1 MKLTIYT
8 ADCTG
13 DAANCKYPHKV
24 ETTNAAE
31 LAEAVAFDHVA
42 ASYKDDYRSNDNFLE
57 ATVIEMDCDNDHSDD
72 PAEWV
77 TPEKLADDPDLGD
90 VEFATTPSR
99 HNMLPKGKKSARPRF
114 HFHAVIERCT
124 SPEKIAAMKRALQR
138 KYPFFDDNALDAGRF
153 MFGAAVSEDEVFWH
167 DGFLTVDE
175 ILTDLDYAP
184 EDDAGEAGPS
194 AGGTIFEG
202 ARNNTMS
209 HFAGRVLKKYGV
221 TDKAHDLFL
230 ERAAKCDPPLST
242 SELNGIWKSAL
253 KFVQKVQDE
262 PGYIPPDEYN
272 DEFGSGR
279 LKPADYS
286 DIGEARVLAA
296 ECGAGL
302 KYTSA
307 TDYLAFGGDRWY
319 EDKQKS
325 LGIVET
331 FLDQQLSD
339 SEEAIAAAEDAL
351 IALGIDEEIVK
362 GHGKEL
368 AKSVPDDKIG
378 LLYALM
384 GALTYQ
390 KFVMKY
396 RNYKNIVN
404 TMNAAKPMLAID
416 VSELDYDAELLNT
429 PGGTFDL
436 TKGLAGCAPHDP
448 DDLITKITSCAPGD
462 KGMKLWQE
470 TLDLFFCGDAELI
483 EYVQR
488 IVGQAAVGRVHEEHM
503 IIAYGGGANGKST
516 FWNCIARVLGNYSGK
531 ISAEALTMNC
541 KRNVKPEMAE
551 LKGKRLIIASEL
563 EEGTRLNT
571 GMVKQLCSTDPIQA
585 EKKYKDPFSF
595 DPSHTLVLYTN
606 HLPKV
611 SANDDGTW
619 RRLIVIPFNAK
630 ITGASDIKNFAEY
643 LYNEAGPAILTWI
656 IEGAEKAIAA
666 DFHTKKPKVVLDAIA
681 AYREE
686 NDWLGQFLEEHC
698 DLDPSY
704 TEKSGELYQAYR
716 NACAASGEY
725 IRSTSD
731 FYGSL
736 EKAGFGRRKTNAG
749 KLVMGL
755 RLKDGQDFLD

>member
-1 MKLTIYT
+1 MKLTIFT

-13 DAANCKYPHKV
+13 DAANCRYPHKV
-24 ETTNAAE
+24 DVTSAAE
-31 LAEAVAFDHVA
+31 LAEAVAYDHVSA
-42 ASYKDDYRSNDNFLE
+42 RYMNDYRSNDNFME
-57 ATVIEMDCDNDHSDD
+57 ATVIEMDCDNDHSED
-72 PAEWV
+72 PADWV
-77 TPEKLADDPDLGD
+77 TPEKLAEDPDLGD

-99 HNMLPKGKKSARPRF
+99 HNMLPKGKLSARPRF
-114 HFHAVIERCT
+114 HFHATISKCT
-124 SPEKIAAMKRALQR
+124 SAAKVAAIKKALHR
-138 KYPFFDDNALDAGRF
+138 KYPFFDGKALDAGRF
-153 MFGAAVSEDEVFWH
+153 MFGSAVSEDEVFWH
-167 DGFLTVDE
+167 EGFLTVDE
-175 ILTDLDYAP
+175 IVSDLDFVP
-184 EDDAGEAGPS
+184 EDDDDPALAANGS
-194 AGGTIFEG
+194 IMEG

-221 TDKAHDLFL
+221 CDKAYSLFL
-230 ERAAKCDPPLST
+230 ERAAKCDPPLPT
-242 SELNGIWKSAL
+242 PELNTIWKSAV
-253 KFVQKVQDE
+253 KFAQKVQAD
-262 PGYIPPDEYN
+262 PAYIPPDKFN
-272 DEFGSGR
+272 DEFGNGR
-279 LKPADYS
+279 LKPEDYS

-296 ECGAGL
+296 ECAGTL

-319 EDKQKS
+319 ENREKS
-325 LGIVET
+325 LGIVED
-331 FLDQQLSD
+331 FLDAQLSD
-339 SEEAIAAAEDAL
+339 SQEAIAAAEDAL
-351 IALGIDEEIVK
+351 IALGVSEETVK

-368 AKSVPDDKIG
+368 AKEVPEDKLG
-378 LLYALM
+378 LLYALL

-404 TMNAAKPMLAID
+404 TMNAARPMLAID

-429 PGGTFDL
+429 PAGTYDL
-436 TKGLAGCAPHDP
+436 SKGLVGCSPHDP
-448 DDLITKITSCAPGD
+448 DDLITKITGCAPGD
-462 KGMKLWQE
+462 KGIELWLD
-470 TLDLFFCGDAELI
+470 TLHLFFCGDEELI

-516 FWNCIARVLGNYSGK
+516 FWNTIARVLGNYSGK

-630 ITGASDIKNFAEY
+630 ITGKSDIKNFADH
-643 LYNEAGPAILTWI
+643 LYAESGGAIMKWV
-656 IEGAEKAIAA
+656 IEGAAKAIAS
-666 DFHTKKPKVVLDAIA
+666 DFHTRKPKIVVDAIE

-686 NDWLGQFLEEHC
+686 NDWLAQFLDDHC
-698 DLDPSY
+698 EIDPSY
-704 TEKSGELYQAYR
+704 TEKSGELYQTYR
-716 NACAASGEY
+716 NVCMANGEY
-725 IRSTSD
+725 VRSTTD

-736 EKAGFGRRKTNAG
+736 EKAGFNRRRVNSG
-749 KLVMGL
+749 KLVIGL
-755 RLKDGQDFLD
+755 RLKDGQDFLE

>member
-13 DAANCKYPHKV
+13 DAANCRYPHQV
-24 ETTNAAE
+24 DAASAAE
-31 LAEAVAFDHVA
+31 LAEAVAFDHVSA
-42 ASYKDDYRSNDNFLE
+42 RYLNDYRSNDNFME
-57 ATVIEMDCDNDHSDD
+57 ATVIEMDVDNDHSED

-77 TPEKLADDPDLGD
+77 TPEKLAEDPDLGD

-99 HNMLPKGKKSARPRF
+99 HNMLPKGKLSARPRF
-114 HFHAVIERCT
+114 HFHATISKCG
-124 SPEKIAAMKRALQR
+124 SAAKVAAIKRALYR
-138 KYPFFDDNALDAGRF
+138 KYPFFDGNALDAGRF
-153 MFGAAVSEDEVFWH
+153 MFGSAVSEDEVFWH
-167 DGFLTVDE
+167 EGFLTVDE
-175 ILTDLDYAP
+175 IVSDLDYAP
-184 EDDAGEAGPS
+184 EDDTAPAS
-194 AGGTIFEG
+194 GGAIMEG

-221 TDKAHDLFL
+221 SDKAHGLFL
-230 ERAAKCDPPLST
+230 ERAEKCDPPLST
-242 SELNGIWKSAL
+242 SELNTIWKSAV
-253 KFVQKVQDE
+253 KFVQKVQAD

-272 DEFGSGR
+272 DEFGVGR
-279 LKPADYS
+279 LKPEDYS
-286 DIGEARVLAA
+286 DIGEARIMAT
-296 ECGAGL
+296 ECRDKL
-302 KYTSA
+302 KYTSG
-307 TDYLAFGGDRWY
+307 TDYLSFGGDRWY
-319 EDKQKS
+319 EDMAKS
-325 LGIVET
+325 TGTVQE
-331 FLDQQLSD
+331 FLDAQLSD
-339 SEEAIAAAEDAL
+339 SMEAIAAAEDAL
-351 IALGIDEEIVK
+351 IALGIDEDTVK

-368 AKSVPDDKIG
+368 AKAVPANKIG
-378 LLYALM
+378 LLYALL
-384 GALTYQ
+384 GAITYQ

-396 RNYKNIVN
+396 RNTKNYTN
-404 TMNAAKPMLAID
+404 AMNAAKPMLAID

-429 PGGTFDL
+429 PAGTYDL
-436 TKGLAGCAPHDP
+436 SKGLEGCSPHDP
-448 DDLITKITSCAPGD
+448 DDLITKITGCAPGD
-462 KGMKLWQE
+462 KGMDLWLE
-470 TLDLFFCGDAELI
+470 TLNLFFCGDAELI
-483 EYVQR
+483 DYVQR

-516 FWNCIARVLGNYSGK
+516 FWNTIARVLGNYSGK

-630 ITGASDIKNFAEY
+630 ITGSSDITNFADY
-643 LYNEAGPAILTWI
+643 LYSEAGPAIMKWI
-656 IEGAEKAIAA
+656 IEGAAKAIAS
-666 DFHTKKPKVVLDAIA
+666 DYRTMKPKVVREAIN
-681 AYREE
+681 AYRQD
-686 NDWLGQFLEEHC
+686 NDWLGQFLDEHC
-698 DLDPSY
+698 EIDPSY

-716 NACAASGEY
+716 NACLYSGEY
-725 IRSTSD
+725 IRSTTD

-736 EKAGFGRRKTNAG
+736 EKAGFTRRRTRDSR
-749 KLVMGL
+749 LVIGL
-755 RLKDGQDFLD
+755 KLKDGQDFLD

>member
-1 MKLTIYT
+1 MKLVIYT
-8 ADCTG
+8 AGCTG
-13 DAANCKYPHKV
+13 DASNCLYPHRIEV
-24 ETTNAAE
+24 TSAAE
-31 LAEAVAFDHVA
+31 LAEAVSRDHVA
-42 ASYKDDYRSNDNFLE
+42 AKYTNDYRNKDNFEE
-57 ATVIEMDCDNDHSDD
+57 AVVIEMDCDNDHSDD
-72 PAEWV
+72 PAEWI
-77 TPEKLADDPDLGD
+77 TPEMLAEDDDLGD
-90 VEFATTPSR
+90 VDFATTPSR
-99 HNMLPKGKKSARPRF
+99 HNMLPKGSRSARPRF
-114 HFHAVIERCT
+114 HFHAVIGRCT
-124 SPEKIAAMKRALQR
+124 SPDQIAAIKRALQK
-138 KYPFFDDNALDAGRF
+138 KYPFFDGNALDAGRF
-153 MFGAAVSEDEVFWH
+153 MFGSTVSEDEVFWH
-167 DGFLTVDE
+167 EGFLTVDE
-175 ILTDLDYAP
+175 IINDLDNAVE
-184 EDDAGEAGPS
+184 EDDTAPATS
-194 AGGTIFEG
+194 GGTILEG
-202 ARNNTMS
+202 SRNNTMS

-230 ERAAKCDPPLST
+230 ERAGKCDPPLPT
-242 SELNGIWKSAL
+242 PELNAIWKSAV
-253 KFVQKVQDE
+253 KFVKKVQDE

-272 DEFGSGR
+272 DEFGDGR
-279 LKPADYS
+279 LKPEDYS
-286 DIGEARVLAA
+286 DIGEARVLSS
-296 ECGAGL
+296 ECGMSL
-302 KYTSA
+302 RYTSG

-325 LGIVET
+325 LGIVEG
-331 FLDQQLSD
+331 FLDLQLSD
-339 SEEAIAAAEDAL
+339 SEETIAAAEDAL
-351 IALGIDEEIVK
+351 MALGISEEIVK

-368 AKSVPDDKIG
+368 AKSVPSDKVG

-384 GALTYQ
+384 GALAYQ

-429 PGGTFDL
+429 PGGTYDL
-436 TKGLAGCAPHDP
+436 TKGLAGCSPHNS
-448 DDLITKITSCAPGD
+448 DDLITRITSCSPGD
-462 KGMKLWQE
+462 KGMTLWLE
-470 TLDLFFCGDAELI
+470 TLDLFFCGDTELI
-483 EYVQR
+483 DYVQR
-488 IVGQAAVGRVHEEHM
+488 IVGQAAVGRVREEHM

-516 FWNCIARVLGNYSGK
+516 FWNCVARVLGNYSGK

-630 ITGASDIKNFAEY
+630 ITGSSDIKNFAEH
-643 LYNEAGPAILTWI
+643 LYNEAGPAILAWL

-666 DFHTKKPKVVLDAIA
+666 NFHTKKPKVVLDAIA
-681 AYREE
+681 AYRDG
-686 NDWLGQFLEEHC
+686 NDWLGQFIEEHC
-698 DLDPSY
+698 ETDPSY
-704 TEKSGELYQAYR
+704 SEKSGELYQAYR
-716 NACAASGEY
+716 NACIAGGEY

-749 KLVMGL
+749 KLVIGL
-755 RLKDGQDFLD
+755 RLMDGQDFLG

>member
-13 DAANCKYPHKV
+13 VNDNCLYPHKV
-24 ETTNAAE
+24 EATNAGE
-31 LAEAVAFDHVA
+31 LAEAVAYDHVA
-42 ASYKDDYRSNDNFLE
+42 ALYQNSYRGNDTFIE
-57 ATVIEMDCDNDHSDD
+57 ATVIEMDCDNDHTED

-77 TPEKLADDPDLGD
+77 TPEKLAEDPDLMD

-99 HNMLPKGKKSARPRF
+99 HNMLPKGDKSARPRF
-114 HFHAVIERCT
+114 HLHATVERCE
-124 SPEKIAAMKRALQR
+124 SAEKIKAIKTALQK

-153 MFGAAVSEDEVFWH
+153 MYGASITEEEVFWH
-167 DGFLTVDE
+167 EGFLTVDE

-184 EDDAGEAGPS
+184 EEDDTAS
-194 AGGTIFEG
+194 SSNGGAILEG

-221 TDKAHDLFL
+221 CDKAHDLFL
-230 ERAAKCDPPLST
+230 ERASKCEPPLPA
-242 SELNGIWKSAL
+242 SELNTIWKSAV
-253 KFVQKVQDE
+253 KFAQKVQAD
-262 PGYIPPDEYN
+262 PAYIPPDEYN

-279 LKPADYS
+279 LKPEDYS
-286 DIGEARVLAA
+286 DIGEARVLAK
-296 ECGAGL
+296 ECADSL
-302 KYTSA
+302 RYTSA

-319 EDKQKS
+319 ENKEKS
-325 LGIVET
+325 LGIVEA
-331 FLDQQLSD
+331 FLDAQLSD
-339 SEEAIAAAEDAL
+339 AQEAIAAAEDAL
-351 IALGIDEEIVK
+351 IALGIDEEVVK

-368 AKSVPDDKIG
+368 AKAVPDDKLS
-378 LLYALM
+378 LLYVLL

-404 TMNAAKPMLAID
+404 TMNACKPMVAID

-429 PGGTFDL
+429 PAGTYDL
-436 TKGLAGCAPHDP
+436 TKGLDGCSPHDP
-448 DDLITKITSCAPGD
+448 DDLITKITGCEPGD
-462 KGMKLWQE
+462 KGMDLWLQ

-483 EYVQR
+483 DYVQR
-488 IVGQAAVGRVHEEHM
+488 IVGQAAIGRVHEEHM

-516 FWNCIARVLGNYSGK
+516 FWNTIARVLGSYSGK

-595 DPSHTLVLYTN
+595 EPSHTLVLYTN
-606 HLPKV
+606 HLPRV

-630 ITGASDIKNFAEY
+630 ITGKSDIKNFADH
-643 LYNEAGPAILTWI
+643 LYSEAGPAIMKWI
-656 IEGAEKAIAA
+656 IEGAAKAIESG
-666 DFHTKKPKVVLDAIA
+666 FHTDKPKVVQDAID

-686 NDWLGQFLEEHC
+686 NDWLAQFIEEHC
-698 DLDPSY
+698 DVDKSFS
-704 TEKSGELYQAYR
+704 EKSGELYQAYR
-716 NACAASGEY
+716 NVCMMTGEY
-725 IRSTSD
+725 TRSTSD

-736 EKAGFGRRKTNAG
+736 EKAGYARRRTNAG
-749 KLVMGL
+749 RMVVGL
-755 RLKDGQDFLD
+755 RLKDGQDFLE